1 MSEALHNTEVL
12 SSPAELS
19 SPKPEDD
26 GSSWSLK
33 SYLPAIIPIVGS
45 ILMVL
50 LRIQMGGDRF
60 IDDGA
65 LMMIALP

>member
-1 MSEALHNTEVL
+1 MSEALRNSEIL
-12 SSPAELS
+12 SSPAEAS
-19 SPKPEDD
+19 SPKHED

-45 ILMVL
+45 LLMVL

-60 IDDGA
+60 IDD
-65 LMMIALP
+65 